1 MERED
6 MSISELAE
14 RVGVS
19 QRTIRYYI
27 EEGLLPAPIGVGG
40 RQQTFSHEH
49 EIRLRAAKRLRDLGF
64 TVSGARAV
72 LARTPVKELETR
84 LEELSQLQP
93 GEPIGAVWDLWAAPP
108 SPRVAETSVSFGA
121 PRERWAHA
129 REREKE
135 AESSWRRVALAP
147 GVELHYQPS
156 ANEQRDRA
164 IGAIA
169 QDAMKR
175 LAAFD

>member
-1 MERED
+1 

-27 EEGLLPAPIGVGG
+27 EEGLLPGPLGLGG
-40 RQQTFSHEH
+40 KQQTFGHEH

-72 LARTPVKELETR
+72 LARTPLKELETR
-84 LEELSQLQP
+84 LEELSQQQP
-93 GEPIGAVWDLWAAPP
+93 GEPLGAVWDLWAAPP
-108 SPRVAETSVSFGA
+108 SPRALQTGA
-121 PRERWAHA
+121 RVEERLAYPGDT
-129 REREKE
+129 EGE

-164 IGAIA
+164 IRAIA

-175 LAAFD
+175 LAPFD